1 MFRSS
6 RVAEPMAPT
15 TLFSSLRNDA
25 PGNRTATDPMRGTM
39 LLLGLLFSG
48 TAGLIA
54 YRRRSLSRSGIVG
67 AIVTGTT
74 TFGMGGWSWGLS
86 LIFFFVSSSIFSH
99 FRARDKANTADDKF
113 SKGSQRDFAQ
123 VAANGGVATLLALSY
138 RLAHSHFL
146 RKVCLT
152 GYAGALATATADT
165 WATELGVL
173 SLHQPRLITT
183 GKAVAPGTSGG
194 ITPLGTAAAAGGA
207 LALGTV
213 FWWLQRCQRSLA
225 ALPVIALVC
234 GLAGSMV
241 DSFLGATVQAMYY
254 CPHCQ
259 KETEQRVH
267 SCGTK
272 TQPLRGVAWL
282 NNDAVNFIATLCGGL
297 MAMGVQAGARLWS
310 KAK

>member
-6 RVAEPMAPT
+6 HVAEPMVPT
-15 TLFSSLRNDA
+15 TLFSSHRNKA
-25 PGNRTATDPMRGTM
+25 PGNRAVSDPMRGSR
-39 LLLGLLFSG
+39 LLLGLLFSV
-48 TAGLIA
+48 TIGLIA
-54 YRRRSLSRSGIVG
+54 YRRRSLSRSGIAG
-67 AIVTGTT
+67 AMVTGTT

-99 FRARDKANTADDKF
+99 FRARDKANTANDKF
-113 SKGSQRDFAQ
+113 SKGSRRDFAQ

-138 RLAHSHFL
+138 GLAHSRFL

-152 GYAGALATATADT
+152 GYAGALSTATADT

-194 ITPLGTAAAAGGA
+194 ITPLGTAAAASGA
-207 LALGTV
+207 LAMGTV
-213 FWWLQRCQRSLA
+213 FWLLQRCQRSLA
-225 ALPVIALVC
+225 ALPLIALVC

-259 KETEQRVH
+259 KETERRVH

-272 TQPLRGVAWL
+272 TQPLRGIAWL

-297 MAMGVQAGARLWS
+297 MAMTVQAGARLWS

>member
-15 TLFSSLRNDA
+15 TLFSSLRNNA
-25 PGNRTATDPMRGTM
+25 PGKRAARDPMRGTM
-39 LLLGLLFSG
+39 LLLGLLFSV

-213 FWWLQRCQRSLA
+213 FWLLQRCQRSLA

-272 TQPLRGVAWL
+272 TQPLGGVAWL

>member
-6 RVAEPMAPT
+6 HIAESMAVP
-15 TLFSSLRNDA
+15 TLFSARRNNA
-25 PGNRTATDPMRGTM
+25 PGNRAARDPVRGSRI
-39 LLLGLLFSG
+39 LPGLLFSA
-48 TAGLIA
+48 TIGLIA
-54 YRRRSLSRSGIVG
+54 YRRRSLSRSGIAG
-67 AIVTGTT
+67 AMVTGTT

-99 FRARDKANTADDKF
+99 FRARDKANTANDKF
-113 SKGSQRDFAQ
+113 SKGSRRDFAQ

-138 RLAHSHFL
+138 GLAHSHFL
-146 RKVCLT
+146 RKVYLM

-173 SLHQPRLITT
+173 SPQQPRLITT

-213 FWWLQRCQRSLA
+213 FWLLQRCQRPLA
-225 ALPVIALVC
+225 ALPLITLVC

-259 KETEQRVH
+259 KETERRVH

-272 TQPLRGVAWL
+272 TLPLRGIAWL
-282 NNDAVNFIATLCGGL
+282 NNDVVNFIATLCGGL
-297 MAMGVQAGARLWS
+297 MAMMVQEG
-310 KAK
+310 KKK